1 MHLLEAAS
9 CFASCLP
16 GCLLLCTCSKL
27 PRFAD
32 AVDDAP
38 ASCFASCFAA
48 MPSALPCLGMALGL
62 MHHRACSCSNAASML
77 HLFASM
83 LHLAAAPAP
92 ASACD
97 CQNSCVQGLLKNV
110 SIMDFYRLVFAQS
123 LQNTFV
129 QTFTPYDASTRFLPP
144 SLHKT
149 SFKDFLHTW
158 LFKDICMRDSKDIV
172 SDMSI

>member
-1 MHLLEAAS
+1 MLLCFAFFAGLSAS
-9 CFASCLP
+9 LLTAFCLKASCL
-16 GCLLLCTCSKL
+16 C
-27 PRFAD
+27 R
-32 AVDDAP
+32 
-38 ASCFASCFAA
+38 
-48 MPSALPCLGMALGL
+48 LGMALGWL
-62 MHHRACSCSNAASML
+62 STSSCFTAASVK
-77 HLFASM
+77 AS
-83 LHLAAAPAP
+83 LLSTSLPAFLLSASLP
-92 ASACD
+92 AFLLSASASACD

-123 LQNTFV
+123 LQNTFI

>member
-1 MHLLEAAS
+1 MLL
-9 CFASCLP
+9 CFAFFAGLSASMLMAFCLKAF
-16 GCLLLCTCSKL
+16 CLC
-27 PRFAD
+27 R
-32 AVDDAP
+32 
-38 ASCFASCFAA
+38 
-48 MPSALPCLGMALGL
+48 LGMALGWL
-62 MHHRACSCSNAASML
+62 STSSCFTAASMK
-77 HLFASM
+77 AS
-83 LHLAAAPAP
+83 LLSTSLPAFLLSAS

-97 CQNSCVQGLLKNV
+97 CQNSCVQGLLKNI

-129 QTFTPYDASTRFLPP
+129 QTFTPYDASARFLPP

-172 SDMSI
+172 SGMSIKRL